1 MHYLREA
8 PAEVCLIPE
17 AYYPSRVYY
26 AQICTVFISILD
38 IWPLSDLSHIFGTFT
53 IRVVTPRYKTIDLSI
68 FGYDRICRKEPVLER
83 GIYWVLATTEKDR
96 RQRQLGG
103 WKLNLSSR
111 MFFFEIAKSLLMS
124 LIIHTILICHGFPIT
139 PHRLGFLSAGRRAIF
154 ASDSQYTLRSLR
166 KNMEKLLTA
175 CETTDA
181 VGISC
186 SSCRGSWPIMEAS
199 NWWAWPEWGHHIP
212 SRSMS

>member
-38 IWPLSDLSHIFGTFT
+38 IWPLSDLSHIFWHLHHSSCNTKVQDHRSQHLRLRSHLPKGA
-53 IRVVTPRYKTIDLSI
+53 RAGAWDLLSA
-68 FGYDRICRKEPVLER
+68 GHNRKGSQTE
-83 GIYWVLATTEKDR
+83 TTGRLKVES
-96 RQRQLGG
+96 L
-103 WKLNLSSR
+103 
-111 MFFFEIAKSLLMS
+111 KSLLMS
-124 LIIHTILICHGFPIT
+124 LIIRTILICHGFPIT

-199 NWWAWPEWGHHIP
+199 N
-212 SRSMS
+212 